1 MRNIKT
7 WTIAALVVQILA
19 LAATSST
26 AAKKNTSPTSHEQS
40 AAKPESSDK
49 DESPGEIKLALDSSA
64 DQAQQASSFS
74 SEPYADPMSTDCRL
88 ELKKTALQYI
98 GTPYRWGGTTP
109 NAFDCSGFTRYVYK
123 QMGVTLP
130 RTARQQ
136 YKAGK
141 PVKAGDWETGDLVFF
156 DIKKGYVSHVGLI
169 LTSCVFIH
177 ASNPMSGVKID
188 SLKERYYKRYY
199 VGARKYDIT

>member
-1 MRNIKT
+1 MRNVKT

-19 LAATSST
+19 FAATSSP
-26 AAKKNTSPTSHEQS
+26 AAKKHSMPATDKQS
-40 AAKPESSDK
+40 AAKQESTDK
-49 DESPGEIKLALDSSA
+49 DEPPTEITLALDSGA
-64 DQAQQASSFS
+64 DQTVFAQETDAPQ
-74 SEPYADPMSTDCRL
+74 PADCKV
-88 ELKKTALQYI
+88 ELKKTALQYL

-109 NAFDCSGFTRYVYK
+109 SAFDCSGFTRYVYK

-156 DIKKGYVSHVGLI
+156 DIKKGYVSHVGLV

-188 SLKERYYKRYY
+188 SLKEKYYKRYY
-199 VGARKYDIT
+199 VGARTYGLT

>member
-1 MRNIKT
+1 MRNVKT

-19 LAATSST
+19 FAASSSP
-26 AAKKNTSPTSHEQS
+26 AAKKHSMPASQKQPVLQQDPTDNYGSPCEITLTL
-40 AAKPESSDK
+40 ESGPDQTAFAQ
-49 DESPGEIKLALDSSA
+49 ESQPA
-64 DQAQQASSFS
+64 
-74 SEPYADPMSTDCRL
+74 DCRV
-88 ELKKTALQYI
+88 ELKKTAMQYL

-123 QMGVTLP
+123 QMGVVLP
-130 RTARQQ
+130 RTAREQ

-141 PVKAGDWETGDLVFF
+141 PVKPGNWETGDLVFF

-188 SLKERYYKRYY
+188 SLKEKYYKKYY
-199 VGARKYDIT
+199 VGARTYDLT